1 MAELV
6 IAGVFLIVAGLV
18 FVCASSLLGA
28 RGEGGRVREGAVV
41 MLGPVPIVFGSDA
54 RWASIA
60 IALALALMLVY
71 ILGALR

>member
-1 MAELV
+1 
-6 IAGVFLIVAGLV
+6 
-18 FVCASSLLGA
+18 
-28 RGEGGRVREGAVV
+28 